1 MDWCGCCPGAWLQ
14 AVAFQRCPPCQP
26 THPPHSYTPTQNSS
40 QPQVMGIL
48 GAMVFVRMGLEPLV
62 KALRQVFRASGP
74 WEKSSEF
81 HILREV
87 RRECH
92 S

>member
-1 MDWCGCCPGAWLQ
+1 
-14 AVAFQRCPPCQP
+14 
-26 THPPHSYTPTQNSS
+26 
-40 QPQVMGIL
+40 MGIL